1 MPPNLQVDF
10 KMVRVGLV
18 GIGFMGWIHQLA
30 YRRSKNAKLVA
41 FCSSDSKKRAGDWRG
56 IKGNFGPPGDEI
68 SLEGIDVFESLEQ
81 MVLSPDIDVID
92 ICLPPHLHTA
102 AATLAIAHGK
112 DVFCEKPLA
121 LNAEDCFHI
130 MRTAA
135 QTQRMVL
142 VAHVLPYMG
151 AFAFATEIVASKT
164 YGRPIGGYFKRIIS
178 DPTWIPDFYA
188 KDKVGGPLVDLH
200 VHDLHWIQLLFGKP
214 VGVHAVGRMQGDVAK
229 FVHVVYDYGN
239 AGLAV
244 ASSSGVVDGPGRPF
258 THGFELHLE
267 NATLQH
273 EFAAY
278 SDTAETMPLKIVTR
292 DGQVIRPELPAG
304 DDIDAFVA
312 EIEDM
317 ADSVRTRKTA
327 PRLDGM
333 LAAQA
338 VELAI
343 TIQKQLASRQA

>member
-1 MPPNLQVDF
+1 
-10 KMVRVGLV
+10 MVRVGLV

-30 YRRSKNAKLVA
+30 YRRSKNAKLAA

-56 IKGNFGPPGDEI
+56 IQGNFGPPGDEI
-68 SLEGIDVFESLEQ
+68 SLEGIEVFESLEQ
-81 MVLSPDIDVID
+81 MVRSPDIDVID

-102 AATLAIAHGK
+102 AATIAMEHGK

-121 LNAEDCFHI
+121 LNAADCFHI

-135 QTQRMVL
+135 KTQRMVM

-151 AFAFATEIVASKT
+151 AFAFATELVANKT
-164 YGRPIGGYFKRIIS
+164 YGKPIGGYFKRIIS

-229 FVHVVYDYGN
+229 FAHVVYDFGN
-239 AGLAV
+239 AELAV
-244 ASSSGVVDGPGRPF
+244 ASSSGVIDGPGRPF

-278 SDTAETMPLKIVTR
+278 SDTVETMPLKIVTR

-304 DDIDAFVA
+304 DDVDAFVA

-317 ADSVRTRKTA
+317 AESVRTRKTA

-343 TIQKQLASRQA
+343 TIQEQLASRQG

>member
-1 MPPNLQVDF
+1 
-10 KMVRVGLV
+10 MVRVGLV

-30 YRRSKNAKLVA
+30 YRRCKNARLVA

-68 SLEGIDVFESLEQ
+68 SLEGIEVFESLER
-81 MVLSPDIDVID
+81 MVLSSDIDVID
-92 ICLPPHLHTA
+92 VCLPPHLHTA
-102 AATLAIAHGK
+102 AATMAMEHGK

-121 LNAEDCFHI
+121 LNAADCFQI
-130 MRTAA
+130 MRTAE
-135 QTQRMVL
+135 QTQRMAM

-151 AFAFATEIVASKT
+151 AFAIATELVANKT
-164 YGRPIGGYFKRIIS
+164 YGKPIGGYFKRIIS
-178 DPTWIPDFYA
+178 DPAWIPDFYT

-229 FVHVVYDYGN
+229 FAHIVYDFGN
-239 AGLAV
+239 AELAV
-244 ASSSGVVDGPGRPF
+244 ASSSGVIDGPGRPF

-267 NATLQH
+267 KATLQH

-278 SDTAETMPLKIVTR
+278 SDTVETMPLKIVTR

-304 DDIDAFVA
+304 DDVDAFVA

-317 ADSVRTRKTA
+317 AESVRTRKTA

-343 TIQKQLASRQA
+343 TIQEQLASRQG